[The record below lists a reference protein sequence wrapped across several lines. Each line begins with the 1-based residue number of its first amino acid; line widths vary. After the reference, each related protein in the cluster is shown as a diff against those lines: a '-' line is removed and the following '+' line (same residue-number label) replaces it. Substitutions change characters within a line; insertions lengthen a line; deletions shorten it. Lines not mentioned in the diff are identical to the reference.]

1 MPGETTAP
9 DATLWVMPSFTII
22 FKSKVSANIRCPPA
36 HVVRRVAPPPARCA
50 VAIARDFLHNTIAAM
65 EK

>member
-1 MPGETTAP
+1 
-9 DATLWVMPSFTII
+9 MPSFTII

-36 HVVRRVAPPPARCA
+36 HVVRRAAPPPARCA
-50 VAIARDFLHNTIAAM
+50 VAIARAFLHNTIAAM